1 MSEGTLALGCFDNG
15 RKWLE
20 LANVGRFLSP
30 FFCPLWPIPA
40 IFCHYQNSP
49 RQVSLLTFTN
59 NKTAQADVF
68 SGVPATVVYITER
81 TGRQYPSSQCLVYFS
96 ECGQLWHCPLKVK
109 LGRIDEFAFMLQP
122 LPTREKCKHTKRK
135 LIFKK

>member
-30 FFCPLWPIPA
+30 FFCPFWPIPA

-59 NKTAQADVF
+59 NKTAQADVL
-68 SGVPATVVYITER
+68 SGVPATVLLGPSQREVGHYGGRHCCKLPQKHNNYAILYIRAGQSKWIRPRIEVVIAPCNR
-81 TGRQYPSSQCLVYFS
+81 SRMQLVP
-96 ECGQLWHCPLKVK
+96 GL
-109 LGRIDEFAFMLQP
+109 
-122 LPTREKCKHTKRK
+122 
-135 LIFKK
+135 